1 MANPEWTT
9 LAAVKQYLEEITTS
23 AIDPFLTVLIDEV
36 TEAMITKIDD
46 ATNYPASI
54 GISDVPLSLQNA
66 CAKQVAF
73 EYRRRKDMGLTSV
86 TYHSGG
92 VTKESQ
98 SHKEF
103 LPAVLDVIDRYRH
116 YSL

>member
-1 MANPEWTT
+1 MSKPEWTT
-9 LAAVKQYLEEITTS
+9 LANVHQYLEEITT
-23 AIDPFLTVLIDEV
+23 AAVDPFLTVLIDEV
-36 TEAMITKIDD
+36 TDAMITKIDD

-54 GISDVPLSLQNA
+54 DISDVPLSLQNA

-92 VTKESQ
+92 VTKESM

>member
-1 MANPEWTT
+1 MSNPEWTT
-9 LAAVKQYLEEITTS
+9 LANVHQYLEEITT
-23 AIDPFLTVLIDEV
+23 AAVDPFLTVLIDEV
-36 TEAMITKIDD
+36 TDAMITKIDD

-54 GISDVPLSLQNA
+54 DISDVPLSLQNA

-92 VTKESQ
+92 VTKESM

-116 YSL
+116 YSI